1 MQRLSSFSHA
11 WTHVVQY
18 RAQSLLPCPFYH
30 KSQSSE
36 ASNHKSTDEATIIS
50 LFADSASP
58 SSSSRNHLTA
68 LSWTDDAIVYSQQYQ
83 SFGSTDFLDA
93 NKVVVSACRRHLRM
107 TYRGLPQWCS
117 PSNDFAKLQRSRYR
131 RRHHNG
137 EGSQIVT
144 TSIFLYTRPV
154 YQNYNLQKATN
165 TNRGKIDGVCL
176 VLATKDINI
185 PCMHAE
191 VRRLVC
197 MALHYQA
204 MRSEMVSS
212 LGFGE
217 KIHIN

>member
-58 SSSSRNHLTA
+58 SSSSRNHLTT

-93 NKVVVSACRRHLRM
+93 NKAVVSACRRHLRT

-117 PSNDFAKLQRSRYR
+117 PSNALRQTTKKKISSTSPQWGRKS
-131 RRHHNG
+131 N
-137 EGSQIVT
+137 IVT

-154 YQNYNLQKATN
+154 YQNYNQQKATK
-165 TNRGKIDGVCL
+165 TKVCL

-197 MALHYQA
+197 MELH
-204 MRSEMVSS
+204 
-212 LGFGE
+212 
-217 KIHIN
+217 

>member
-68 LSWTDDAIVYSQQYQ
+68 LVLLVVVLVK
-83 SFGSTDFLDA
+83 DFLDA
-93 NKVVVSACRRHLRM
+93 NKAVVSACRRHLRT

-117 PSNDFAKLQRSRYR
+117 PSNALRQTTKKDIVDVTAMGKEVKYSYYLHFFVHKASISKLQFAKG
-131 RRHHNG
+131 H
-137 EGSQIVT
+137 
-144 TSIFLYTRPV
+144 
-154 YQNYNLQKATN
+154 
-165 TNRGKIDGVCL
+165 
-176 VLATKDINI
+176 
-185 PCMHAE
+185 
-191 VRRLVC
+191 
-197 MALHYQA
+197 
-204 MRSEMVSS
+204 
-212 LGFGE
+212 
-217 KIHIN
+217 

>member
-68 LSWTDDAIVYSQQYQ
+68 LVLLVVLVK
-83 SFGSTDFLDA
+83 DFLDA
-93 NKVVVSACRRHLRM
+93 NKAVVSACKRHLRT

-117 PSNDFAKLQRSRYR
+117 PSNALSQTSKKKDIVDVTAMGKEVKYSYYLHFFVHKASISKLQFAKG
-131 RRHHNG
+131 H
-137 EGSQIVT
+137 
-144 TSIFLYTRPV
+144 
-154 YQNYNLQKATN
+154 
-165 TNRGKIDGVCL
+165 
-176 VLATKDINI
+176 
-185 PCMHAE
+185 
-191 VRRLVC
+191 
-197 MALHYQA
+197 
-204 MRSEMVSS
+204 
-212 LGFGE
+212 
-217 KIHIN
+217 

>member
-68 LSWTDDAIVYSQQYQ
+68 LVLLVVVLVK
-83 SFGSTDFLDA
+83 DFLDA
-93 NKVVVSACRRHLRM
+93 NKAVVSACRRHLRT

-117 PSNDFAKLQRSRYR
+117 PSNALRQTMKRKDIVDVTAMGKEVKYSYYLHFFCTQVQYIKITICKGPLTLIEAKLM
-131 RRHHNG
+131 G
-137 EGSQIVT
+137 
-144 TSIFLYTRPV
+144 
-154 YQNYNLQKATN
+154 
-165 TNRGKIDGVCL
+165 
-176 VLATKDINI
+176 LATKDINI

-197 MALHYQA
+197 MALH
-204 MRSEMVSS
+204 
-212 LGFGE
+212 
-217 KIHIN
+217 

>member
-58 SSSSRNHLTA
+58 SSSSRNHLNA

-93 NKVVVSACRRHLRM
+93 NKAVVLACRRHFRM

-117 PSNDFAKLQRSRYR
+117 PSNALRQTTTFEISSTSPQWGRKS
-131 RRHHNG
+131 N
-137 EGSQIVT
+137 IVT
-144 TSIFLYTRPV
+144 TSISFV
-154 YQNYNLQKATN
+154 HKAS
-165 TNRGKIDGVCL
+165 I
-176 VLATKDINI
+176 
-185 PCMHAE
+185 
-191 VRRLVC
+191 
-197 MALHYQA
+197 
-204 MRSEMVSS
+204 
-212 LGFGE
+212 
-217 KIHIN
+217 

>member
-58 SSSSRNHLTA
+58 SSSSRSHLTA
-68 LSWTDDAIVYSQQYQ
+68 LVIVVLVKH
-83 SFGSTDFLDA
+83 FLDA
-93 NKVVVSACRRHLRM
+93 NKAVVSACRRHLRT

-117 PSNDFAKLQRSRYR
+117 PSNALRQTTTFEISSTSPQWGRKS
-131 RRHHNG
+131 N
-137 EGSQIVT
+137 IVT

-165 TNRGKIDGVCL
+165 TNRGKIDGVS
-176 VLATKDINI
+176 NQG
-185 PCMHAE
+185 H
-191 VRRLVC
+191 
-197 MALHYQA
+197 
-204 MRSEMVSS
+204 
-212 LGFGE
+212 
-217 KIHIN
+217 

>member
-68 LSWTDDAIVYSQQYQ
+68 LSWTDDAIVYEQYQ
-83 SFGSTDFLDA
+83 YIYASFGSTDFLDA
-93 NKVVVSACRRHLRM
+93 NKAVVSACRRHLRA

-117 PSNDFAKLQRSRYR
+117 PSNALRQTTTFEISSMSPQWGRKS
-131 RRHHNG
+131 N
-137 EGSQIVT
+137 IVT
-144 TSIFLYTRPV
+144 TSIFCTQGQYIKITICKRPLTLIEAKLMGFAS
-154 YQNYNLQKATN
+154 YQQPRTL
-165 TNRGKIDGVCL
+165 IS
-176 VLATKDINI
+176 LA
-185 PCMHAE
+185 CM
-191 VRRLVC
+191 R
-197 MALHYQA
+197 
-204 MRSEMVSS
+204 
-212 LGFGE
+212 
-217 KIHIN
+217 K

>member
-68 LSWTDDAIVYSQQYQ
+68 LVLLVVLVK
-83 SFGSTDFLDA
+83 DFLDA
-93 NKVVVSACRRHLRM
+93 NKAVVSACRRHLRT

-117 PSNDFAKLQRSRYR
+117 PSNALRQTTKKKISSTSPQWGRKS
-131 RRHHNG
+131 N
-137 EGSQIVT
+137 IVT
-144 TSIFLYTRPV
+144 TFIFCTQGQYI
-154 YQNYNLQKATN
+154 
-165 TNRGKIDGVCL
+165 KITICKGPL
-176 VLATKDINI
+176 ILIEEKLMGLATKDINI

-197 MALHYQA
+197 MALH
-204 MRSEMVSS
+204 
-212 LGFGE
+212 
-217 KIHIN
+217 

>member
-36 ASNHKSTDEATIIS
+36 ASNHKSMDEATIIS

-68 LSWTDDAIVYSQQYQ
+68 LVLLVVLVK
-83 SFGSTDFLDA
+83 DFLDA
-93 NKVVVSACRRHLRM
+93 NKAVVSACRRHLRT

-117 PSNDFAKLQRSRYR
+117 PSNALRQTTKRKKISSTSPQWGRKS
-131 RRHHNG
+131 N
-137 EGSQIVT
+137 IVT

-154 YQNYNLQKATN
+154 YQNYNLQRATN
-165 TNRGKIDGVCL
+165 TNRGKIDGVS
-176 VLATKDINI
+176 NQG
-185 PCMHAE
+185 H
-191 VRRLVC
+191 
-197 MALHYQA
+197 
-204 MRSEMVSS
+204 
-212 LGFGE
+212 
-217 KIHIN
+217 

>member
-68 LSWTDDAIVYSQQYQ
+68 LVLLVVLVK
-83 SFGSTDFLDA
+83 DFLDA
-93 NKVVVSACRRHLRM
+93 NKAVVSACRRHLRT

-117 PSNDFAKLQRSRYR
+117 PSNALRQTTKKNIFDVTAMGKEVKYSYYLHFFVHKASISKLQFAKG
-131 RRHHNG
+131 H
-137 EGSQIVT
+137 
-144 TSIFLYTRPV
+144 
-154 YQNYNLQKATN
+154 
-165 TNRGKIDGVCL
+165 
-176 VLATKDINI
+176 
-185 PCMHAE
+185 
-191 VRRLVC
+191 
-197 MALHYQA
+197 
-204 MRSEMVSS
+204 
-212 LGFGE
+212 
-217 KIHIN
+217 

>member
-68 LSWTDDAIVYSQQYQ
+68 LVLLVVLVK
-83 SFGSTDFLDA
+83 DFLDA
-93 NKVVVSACRRHLRM
+93 NKAVVSACRRHLRT

-117 PSNDFAKLQRSRYR
+117 PSNALRQTTKKKISSTSPQWGRKS
-131 RRHHNG
+131 N
-137 EGSQIVT
+137 IVT
-144 TSIFLYTRPV
+144 TSIFCKQGQYI
-154 YQNYNLQKATN
+154 
-165 TNRGKIDGVCL
+165 KITICKGPL
-176 VLATKDINI
+176 TLIEAKLMGLTTKDINI
-185 PCMHAE
+185 PYMQAE

-197 MALHYQA
+197 MALH
-204 MRSEMVSS
+204 
-212 LGFGE
+212 
-217 KIHIN
+217 

>member
-68 LSWTDDAIVYSQQYQ
+68 LVLLVVLVK
-83 SFGSTDFLDA
+83 DFLDA
-93 NKVVVSACRRHLRM
+93 NKAVVSACRWHLRT

-117 PSNDFAKLQRSRYR
+117 PSNALRQTTQKKLSSTSPQWGRKS
-131 RRHHNG
+131 N
-137 EGSQIVT
+137 IVT
-144 TSIFLYTRPV
+144 TSIFCTQGQYIKITICKRP
-154 YQNYNLQKATN
+154 LTLIEAKLM
-165 TNRGKIDGVCL
+165 G
-176 VLATKDINI
+176 LATKDINI

-197 MALHYQA
+197 MALH
-204 MRSEMVSS
+204 
-212 LGFGE
+212 
-217 KIHIN
+217 

>member
-68 LSWTDDAIVYSQQYQ
+68 LVLLVVLVK
-83 SFGSTDFLDA
+83 DFLDA
-93 NKVVVSACRRHLRM
+93 NKAVVSACRRHLRM

-117 PSNDFAKLQRSRYR
+117 PSNALRQTTKKKISSTSPQWGRKS
-131 RRHHNG
+131 N
-137 EGSQIVT
+137 IVT
-144 TSIFLYTRPV
+144 TSIFCTQGQYI
-154 YQNYNLQKATN
+154 
-165 TNRGKIDGVCL
+165 KITICKGPL
-176 VLATKDINI
+176 TLIEAKLMGLATKDINI

-197 MALHYQA
+197 MALH
-204 MRSEMVSS
+204 
-212 LGFGE
+212 
-217 KIHIN
+217 

>member
-18 RAQSLLPCPFYH
+18 RAHSLLPCPFYH

-68 LSWTDDAIVYSQQYQ
+68 LVLLVVLVK
-83 SFGSTDFLDA
+83 DFLDA
-93 NKVVVSACRRHLRM
+93 NKAVVSACRRHLRT

-117 PSNDFAKLQRSRYR
+117 PSNALRQTTTFEISSTSPQWGRKS
-131 RRHHNG
+131 N
-137 EGSQIVT
+137 IVT
-144 TSIFLYTRPV
+144 TSIFCTQGQYI
-154 YQNYNLQKATN
+154 
-165 TNRGKIDGVCL
+165 KITICKGPL
-176 VLATKDINI
+176 TLIEAKLMGLATKDINI

-197 MALHYQA
+197 MALH
-204 MRSEMVSS
+204 
-212 LGFGE
+212 
-217 KIHIN
+217 

>member
-68 LSWTDDAIVYSQQYQ
+68 LVLLVVLVK
-83 SFGSTDFLDA
+83 DFLDA
-93 NKVVVSACRRHLRM
+93 NKAVVLACRRHLRT

-117 PSNDFAKLQRSRYR
+117 PSNALRQTTQKKDIVDVTAMGKEVKYSYYLHFFVHKASISKLQSAKG
-131 RRHHNG
+131 H
-137 EGSQIVT
+137 
-144 TSIFLYTRPV
+144 
-154 YQNYNLQKATN
+154 
-165 TNRGKIDGVCL
+165 
-176 VLATKDINI
+176 
-185 PCMHAE
+185 
-191 VRRLVC
+191 
-197 MALHYQA
+197 
-204 MRSEMVSS
+204 
-212 LGFGE
+212 
-217 KIHIN
+217 